1 MEIENEKDPKIK
13 RFIAEKS
20 EIIQK
25 LIERFNKLISNIE
38 KDSDKQTHDYVIETV
53 NKDGRFSLSII
64 ILFRILAFNGLNK
77 KKAEANIVKIRGE
90 IKNLDNWC
98 QALANETN
106 YNLNIWNFD
115 EISENFNVD
124 NEGSDINL
132 FHDGE
137 NSYFSLFNDENLAI
151 NEK

>member
-1 MEIENEKDPKIK
+1 LEIENEKDPKIK